1 MVLLLLVHLDLG
13 LIHYI
18 YCYYVQGKW
27 LIPGLI
33 IFTFPLFYF
42 IFFSGSMQFP
52 YNPLTMRILSN
63 TPPTSI
69 ASPSIQSQQQ
79 QPPSAG
85 APVAQQRV
93 WQSLLSEQYETL
105 SDSDDW
111 ELLIRVLRTARDICT
126 DVYLLS
132 PPPHPLPELSLLA
145 SKCDMLM
152 EWCLL
157 FWIWC
162 YGAPW
167 LLQGVLATAWDRA
180 LQNLLC
186 SGRTHSAERLD
197 EGLIRVLVEDEELN
211 V

>member
-1 MVLLLLVHLDLG
+1 MLLLSMLFRQSATLKTKTKGQELQKNSQCNKNVTICNVNHSTFFSFFFEKHGTSTSGTSWLRIDPLYLLLL
-13 LIHYI
+13 
-18 YCYYVQGKW
+18 CSGKVVNTRSNNF
-27 LIPGLI
+27 LH
-33 IFTFPLFYF
+33 FPYFLF
-42 IFFSGSMQFP
+42 FFSGSMQFP

-132 PPPHPLPELSLLA
+132 PPHTPS
-145 SKCDMLM
+145 
-152 EWCLL
+152 
-157 FWIWC
+157 
-162 YGAPW
+162 
-167 LLQGVLATAWDRA
+167 
-180 LQNLLC
+180 QN
-186 SGRTHSAERLD
+186 
-197 EGLIRVLVEDEELN
+197 
-211 V
+211 